1 MPRNPDRS
9 TIIKQDI
16 IAVAEKPLI
25 MVVDD
30 QPINIQLLK
39 KKLEKE
45 NMNVVSAEDGQE
57 CLQKVEQNLPDL
69 ILLDVMMPDMDG
81 FQVCQELKR
90 REATRA
96 IPVIFITAETTKEGK
111 LEGLESGAV
120 DYLTKPI
127 DLDETLARVQTQL
140 RFQTVNRENLD
151 LQTRLGDARRAAA
164 IGAITQ
170 GIAHNLN
177 NLLGV
182 VVGYLDLAKTNL
194 DNPDS
199 ARKSIDRVEIAVQR
213 MIEIIK
219 QLTSV
224 STRSRPP
231 LSPISVSNAVDKAVD
246 RFETEYGSPTSV
258 EVINEAAGAMIHS
271 NVEVFEES
279 MVKLLFNAI
288 ESYGT
293 EEKNRPITL
302 QVTQAEHDGDAVIE
316 FRIIDRG
323 QGIPE
328 DIRDHIFDAFISSK
342 RTVGVGMGLTVARH
356 SIRNLGGELEVGD
369 APGGGTVAFFHLPVP
384 KEGSL

>member
-1 MPRNPDRS
+1 LPRNPDRS
-9 TIIKQDI
+9 TIIKQNI
-16 IAVAEKPLI
+16 ITVAAKPLI

-39 KKLEKE
+39 RKLEKE
-45 NMNVVSAEDGQE
+45 NMDVVSAEDGHE

-111 LEGLESGAV
+111 LQGLESGAV

-140 RFQTVNRENLD
+140 RFQAVIRENLD
-151 LQTRLGDARRAAA
+151 LQTRLGDARRTAA

-199 ARKSIDRVEIAVQR
+199 ARKSLDRVEIAVQR

-231 LSPISVSNAVDKAVD
+231 LSPISVSNTIDKAID

-258 EVINEAAGAMIHS
+258 EVINEAAGAMIDS

-288 ESYGT
+288 ESYGR

-302 QVTQAEHDGDAVIE
+302 HVAQAEHGGDAVIK

-323 QGIPE
+323 QGVPE

-356 SIRNLGGELEVGD
+356 SIRNLGGDLEVGD
-369 APGGGTVAFFHLPVP
+369 APGGGTVASFYLPVA